1 MRLLRGW
8 LIALLL
14 VAAGTA
20 AILAYSLR
28 TDPIPVRVTR
38 VGRGRVEESVTGTK
52 AGSLR
57 ARRSA
62 DLSVD
67 VAGTIVAI
75 HAREGRHV
83 AAGDRLLSI
92 DPREPAASLL
102 AAEKEL
108 VASEAFLEEARARH
122 KDASRERSRL
132 EQLRQTESVR
142 EADVDAAETQLSV
155 AKAGLDAAL
164 ARVEA
169 RRAEAARAKVVLDK
183 CDVLA
188 PFDGVI
194 SERLAEAGEWASP
207 GRIVLRL
214 VDPTR
219 IYVRAELD
227 EVDIAELKIGLDVRV
242 ELDPWKSRRL
252 SGKVTRVSPVVS
264 EIEEQNRTV
273 EIEAELSGGT
283 EGLELKP
290 GTSADV
296 EVILRAED
304 GRLRVPAQALLE
316 GDRVLV
322 AGADGRAKAV
332 ALRIGMRNWE
342 WVEVVEGLAEG
353 DRVIVSL
360 ESEALKDG
368 VAIRVEGEEGPAR

>member
-14 VAAGTA
+14 VAAATA
-20 AILAYSLR
+20 AILFYSLR
-28 TDPIPVRVTR
+28 TDPLPVRVAR
-38 VGRGRVEESVTGTK
+38 VRRGRVEETVTGTK

-57 ARRSA
+57 SRRTA
-62 DLSVD
+62 DISVD
-67 VAGTIVAI
+67 VAGTIVAL
-75 HAREGRHV
+75 HAREGRRV
-83 AAGDRLLSI
+83 AAGEPLLST
-92 DPREPAASLL
+92 DSREAAASLL
-102 AAEKEL
+102 ASQKEL

-122 KDASRERSRL
+122 KDASRERARL

-142 EADVDAAETQLSV
+142 EADVDAADTQLSV

-169 RRAEAARAKVVLDK
+169 RRAEAARAKVVLEK
-183 CDVLA
+183 CDVVA

-194 SERLAEAGEWASP
+194 AERLAEAGEWASP

-219 IYVRAELD
+219 LYVRAELD
-227 EVDIAELKIGLDVRV
+227 EVDIAELRVGLDVRV
-242 ELDPWKSRRL
+242 ELDPLKARRFA
-252 SGKVTRVSPVVS
+252 GKVTRVSPVVS

-273 EIEAELSGGT
+273 EIEAEFSGGH
-283 EGLELKP
+283 ENLELKP

-296 EVILRAED
+296 EVILRAEEN
-304 GRLRVPAQALLE
+304 RLRVPAQALLE

-322 AGADGRAKAV
+322 AGADGRARAV
-332 ALRIGMRNWE
+332 ALRTGLRNWE
-342 WVEVVEGLAEG
+342 WVEVVEGLADG

-360 ESEALKDG
+360 ESEELKDG
-368 VAIRVEGEEGPAR
+368 AAIRVEGEETPR